1 MIAPAVAPQPAS
13 SVVQVGTAV
22 LQSLR
27 SAKPMGTDGRGLVM
41 SPPAKIGPEG
51 LEVEDQLDL
60 QELRSTLLF
69 WDRIDYP
76 SNNAFP
82 GQTGPE
88 EDFLIAEGVM
98 SRSGIV
104 VAGQSDAGLTQ
115 RHAHL
120 LAYRL
125 HEEQEPGRWTLGHSA
140 DALGFPPDE
149 MAEGRG
155 LLLKLYQAVPIPDRD
170 MPLEAVLDFKH
181 RRRDELI
188 ALRTHF
194 ERVYQ
199 AILGAPDRS
208 LAELTEWAALDKAIA
223 DHVKVAIETKSPF
236 KLANLQMRF
245 KFGDVAIGYAAADM
259 ALRAH
264 LPLASAVITGG
275 LAAAASSFGSLGVGL
290 GLKEA
295 KASNSPFEYITSIH
309 RDML

>member
-1 MIAPAVAPQPAS
+1 
-13 SVVQVGTAV
+13 
-22 LQSLR
+22 
-27 SAKPMGTDGRGLVM
+27 M
-41 SPPAKIGPEG
+41 SPPAKMGPGG
-51 LEVEDQLDL
+51 LEVDDQLDL
-60 QELRSTLLF
+60 QELRSALLF

-88 EDFLIAEGVM
+88 EDFLLAEGVM

-104 VAGQSDAGLTQ
+104 VADQTDPGLTQ
-115 RHAHL
+115 RQAHL
-120 LAYRL
+120 LTYRL
-125 HEEQEPGRWTLGHSA
+125 REDQEPGRWTLGHGA
-140 DALGFPPDE
+140 DALGFSPEE

-155 LLLKLYQAVPIPDRD
+155 LLLKLYQAVPIPDRI
-170 MPLEAVLDFKH
+170 MPLEDVLCFKE

-199 AILGAPDRS
+199 AILGAPDRP

-223 DHVKVAIETKSPF
+223 DHVRVAIETKSPF

-245 KFGDVAIGYAAADM
+245 KLSDVAVGYAAADM
-259 ALRAH
+259 ALKAH
-264 LPLASAVITGG
+264 LPLATAVLAGG
-275 LAAAASSFGSLGVGL
+275 LATAASSFGSLGVGL

-295 KASNSPFEYITSIH
+295 KVSNSPFEYITSIH
-309 RDML
+309 RNML